1 MSQQA
6 MLSMEFIV
14 DSPIVGCEPTFI
26 QSSVRYVR
34 RLLHASFSSIQGNK
48 QNTFLMQMS
57 PYWEQSGLILRTEPF
72 DIENKTILYSE
83 LDRLILSFEPFD
95 IKI

>member
-1 MSQQA
+1 
-6 MLSMEFIV
+6 
-14 DSPIVGCEPTFI
+14 
-26 QSSVRYVR
+26 
-34 RLLHASFSSIQGNK
+34 
-48 QNTFLMQMS
+48 
-57 PYWEQSGLILRTEPF
+57 LRTEPF